1 MSKLGTAF
9 RTWVLT
15 HRAPR
20 NPLDESGVMLLGGG
34 LLLAGI
40 GYYYLYKYMPLMRI
54 GGYDPWWLVG
64 AAVCWFVS
72 IYLLM
77 LMLRELW
84 HLTVCRLQ
92 EIFDERRRL
101 PWTDVRAQLWFN
113 ALLVIALGAFF
124 YFQNGV
130 INGLT
135 WSGWPARIA
144 DIAVTVMLTLA
155 IAMPA
160 FLALTTWW
168 AVKHKPEIAE
178 HKKVR

>member
-1 MSKLGTAF
+1 MSEVVTAF
-9 RTWVLT
+9 KSWVLT

-34 LLLAGI
+34 FLLAGI
-40 GYYYLYKYMPLMRI
+40 GYYYLYSYMPLMRI
-54 GGYDPWWLVG
+54 GGYDPWWVAG
-64 AAVCWFVS
+64 AAICWIVS
-72 IYLLM
+72 VYLLA

-92 EIFDERRRL
+92 ELLDERRRH
-101 PWTDVRAQLWFN
+101 PRTAAVKQVWRN
-113 ALLVIALGAFF
+113 GLLAIACAVFF
-124 YFQNGV
+124 YFENGA

-144 DIAVTVMLTLA
+144 DVIVTVMLALS

-160 FLALTTWW
+160 FLALTARW
-168 AVKHKPEIAE
+168 AIKREPGTGRESAS
-178 HKKVR
+178 